1 MVSVHQD
8 RNVECISKQTGIT
21 VPNAL
26 RNIKSLTALSCPV
39 AIFEELD
46 PSKKP
51 MYCKDKVS

>member
-1 MVSVHQD
+1 MVSVHED
-8 RNVECISKQTGIT
+8 NNVESITKLPGIT

-26 RNIKSLTALSCPV
+26 RKIKGSVTLSCPV
-39 AIFEELD
+39 AVFESPD